1 MLHKKRISITILTGL
16 FVEFLNKIAPLV
28 IFHLAQKRLG
38 LEKFGYALFGI
49 SVIELVIPF
58 ITFGYNQYGTIAA
71 GKDPERIRKLMS
83 NIFVL
88 KFIHLLILLAFLYSF
103 FLFSPNYRIYYP
115 MMLPLGMLLLF
126 SVFETVWVQAA
137 SQKVAVSNLSYGVCR
152 FISLILILRFI
163 QDSQDAILFA
173 ILSLVSNAIINIF
186 SVGYTFRS
194 FSLVRP
200 DWTSMRV
207 LFKKSQP
214 FAVIALLT
222 IVNER
227 MDIFLAEHFDGL
239 SGAGYYAGCARL
251 GHSLIQIANTIIM
264 AFFSEMV
271 SVSSKESMTAHM
283 TTSLWVLCFFL
294 SPIVFGVWFVDSD
307 LLSFIFDE
315 KFRSVGKLLSL
326 LFLSATFSLITTSF
340 GQQILLLNGQLKSYA
355 LALILGIII
364 SFLGTT
370 MAGGGLYAIAIS
382 MCIGKSFTSCYVM
395 MAAKKTIRFPIGNI
409 LLRTIGPGIIMALG
423 LYFLHLDGFFATLS
437 AGAILYLFS
446 SYWMNRRDFSTFF
459 NYFRRWLKTLS

>member
-28 IFHLAQKRLG
+28 IIHIAQKRLG

-58 ITFGYNQYGTIAA
+58 ITFGYNQYGTITA
-71 GKDPERIRKLMS
+71 GREPESIRKLMS

-88 KFIHLLILLAFLYSF
+88 KFLHLLFLLGFLYSF
-103 FLFSPNYRIYYP
+103 FLFSPTYRIYFP
-115 MMLPLGMLLLF
+115 MMLPLGTLLLF
-126 SVFETVWVQAA
+126 GVFETIWVQSA
-137 SQKVAVSNLSYGVCR
+137 SQKVAVSNLSYGFCR
-152 FISLILILRFI
+152 IISLVLILRFI
-163 QDSQDAILFA
+163 QDSQDAVLFA

-186 SVGYTFRS
+186 SVAYTFRS
-194 FSLVRP
+194 FSLIRP
-200 DWTSMRV
+200 SWLSMRV
-207 LFKKSQP
+207 IFKKSQP

-222 IVNER
+222 IVSDR
-227 MDIFLAEHFDGL
+227 MDIFLAEHFGGL

-251 GHSLIQIANTIIM
+251 GHSLIQIASTIII

-271 SVSSKESMTAHM
+271 SVPSKESMKAHM

-294 SPIVFGVWFVDSD
+294 SPIIFGVWFVDGE
-307 LLSFIFDE
+307 LLSFVFDE
-315 KFRSVGKLLSL
+315 NFRTVGRLLSW

-340 GQQILLLNGQLKSYA
+340 GQQILLLNGQVKTYA

-364 SFLGTT
+364 SFVGTT
-370 MAGGGLYAIAIS
+370 LAGGGLYAIAIS

-395 MAAKKTIRFPIGNI
+395 MAAKKIIDLPLGSI
-409 LLRTIGPGIIMALG
+409 LLKTLGPGIIMAIG
-423 LYFLHLDGFFATLS
+423 LYFLHLDGFFKTVS
-437 AGAILYLFS
+437 TGAILYCIS
-446 SYWMNRRDFSTFF
+446 GYWMNRRDFSTFF
-459 NYFRRWLKTLS
+459 THFRRWLKTLS